1 MDVITITKSGFVPQI
16 YKLFPDGTWKVD
28 EIDITAAENE
38 TAEEAFTAAYSKA
51 ILEAE
56 KAATK
61 AKNDKGKKAVSY
73 VLVSQTS
80 NAKNGGHVFARTIGS
95 FKLTENGRL
104 GSKAAIEKAA
114 EVFRALIKLGKAD
127 DTDFIAASA
136 SNPKANE
143 FRVCFYTLLGETA
156 DACQTSTFD
165 DALKKVDEWEKYM
178 LSQIEKIWKQQQE
191 LEAAKSGATVAT
203 TKATTTDE
211 ATKKAAEE
219 AAAKAEAEKKAAA
232 EKAKAEKKAA
242 AEEAAAKAEAE
253 KRAAA
258 AKAKAEAEKK
268 AAAEAAAKAEAE
280 KKAAAEKAKAE
291 ADKKAA
297 EKAAA
302 EKAKAEAD
310 KKAAEEAAAAK
321 AKSDKPASHH
331 DPFDVFGNYA
341 KMIAELGG
349 TPPTF

>member
-28 EIDITAAENE
+28 EIDITAAEKE
-38 TAEEAFTAAYSKA
+38 TAEEAFTVAYSKA

-61 AKNDKGKKAVSY
+61 AKDDKGKKAVSY

-191 LEAAKSGATVAT
+191 LEAAKKGATVST

-211 ATKKAAEE
+211 ATKKAAAE
-219 AAAKAEAEKKAAA
+219 AAAKTEAEKKAAA

-253 KRAAA
+253 KKAAA
-258 AKAKAEAEKK
+258 AKAKAEADKK
-268 AAAEAAAKAEAE
+268 AAEEAAA
-280 KKAAAEKAKAE
+280 KAKAE

-310 KKAAEEAAAAK
+310 KKAAEEAAAGK

-341 KMIAELGG
+341 QMIAELGG

>member
-1 MDVITITKSGFVPQI
+1 MDVITITKGGFVPQI

-28 EIDITAAENE
+28 EIDITAAEKE
-38 TAEEAFTAAYSKA
+38 TTEEAFTAAYSKA
-51 ILEAE
+51 IMEAE
-56 KAATK
+56 KNAAK
-61 AKNDKGKKAVSY
+61 AKNSKGKKAVSY

-95 FKLTENGRL
+95 FKLTESGRL

-136 SNPKANE
+136 SDPKANE

-165 DALKKVDEWEKYM
+165 DALKKVDEWEKHM

-191 LEAAKSGATVAT
+191 LEAAKRGATVAT
-203 TKATTTDE
+203 TKATATDE
-211 ATKKAAEE
+211 AAKKAAE
-219 AAAKAEAEKKAAA
+219 KAAA

-258 AKAKAEAEKK
+258 AKAKAEADKKAAEEAAAKAEAEKKAAAAKAKAEADKKAAEEAAAKAKAEADKK

-280 KKAAAEKAKAE
+280 KKAAA
-291 ADKKAA
+291 
-297 EKAAA
+297 
-302 EKAKAEAD
+302 
-310 KKAAEEAAAAK
+310 AK
-321 AKSDKPASHH
+321 AKSDKPASY

-341 KMIAELGG
+341 NMIAELGG

>member
-28 EIDITAAENE
+28 EIDITAAEKE

-61 AKNDKGKKAVSY
+61 AKNDEGKKAVSY

-191 LEAAKSGATVAT
+191 LEAAKKGATVAT

-211 ATKKAAEE
+211 ATKKAA
-219 AAAKAEAEKKAAA
+219 
-232 EKAKAEKKAA
+232 
-242 AEEAAAKAEAE
+242 
-253 KRAAA
+253 
-258 AKAKAEAEKK
+258 
-268 AAAEAAAKAEAE
+268 AEAAAKAEAE
-280 KKAAAEKAKAE
+280 KKAAAAKAKAE

-310 KKAAEEAAAAK
+310 KKAAEEAATAKAKAEADKKAAAAK
-321 AKSDKPASHH
+321 AKSDKPANY
-331 DPFDVFGNYA
+331 DPFDVFGNYSQ
-341 KMIAELGG
+341 MIAELGG